1 MIAVTLYCANRGHD
15 EISRYPTFI
24 TSLLADQLTKPM
36 IRRKSL
42 HVVLRPGKQSQSR
55 GVVFAQEL
63 SRVHSILYAERLMFA
78 HSMKKIP
85 LPPRADINHQQR
97 IFPKSKRKP
106 DSLGRRK
113 EVGSSIHSLKEHSIF
128 YTRQHMQ
135 GFILRRQVISQLHFS
150 QSNVR

>member
-1 MIAVTLYCANRGHD
+1 MIAVTLYCANRGYD

-24 TSLLADQLTKPM
+24 TSLLADQLTNPM

-42 HVVLRPGKQSQSR
+42 QVVLRPGKQSQSR

-63 SRVHSILYAERLMFA
+63 SRVHSILCAEIDVC

-97 IFPKSKRKP
+97 IFPKSKRKS

-113 EVGSSIHSLKEHSIF
+113 EVGSSVHSLKEHSIF
-128 YTRQHMQ
+128 YTRQHMK

-150 QSNVR
+150 